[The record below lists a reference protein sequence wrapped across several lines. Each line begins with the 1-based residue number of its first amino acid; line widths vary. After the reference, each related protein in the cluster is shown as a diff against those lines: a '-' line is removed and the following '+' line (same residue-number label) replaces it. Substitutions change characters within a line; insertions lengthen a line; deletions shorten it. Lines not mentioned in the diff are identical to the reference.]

1 MAATEG
7 RARHRHES
15 AHAPLGPSHRH
26 RVVAAVSP
34 GVNLFELAVAA
45 EVFGLERPE
54 IGVEWYDFA
63 VASVD
68 ARPVPVG
75 GGATLTP
82 TADLDDVARA
92 GTVVVPNA
100 SPIAPATSPEMLDA
114 LRAAHSAGAR
124 IVSFCSGAFALAEA
138 GLLDDR
144 PATTHW
150 VFAEHFAARFPTVR
164 LRENVLFVDDG
175 EVLTSA
181 GTAAAIDL
189 SLHIV
194 RQDHG
199 ADIANTVARRMVVP
213 PHRDGGQAQF
223 VAQPVVDGCDPA
235 DALAPVLE
243 WALTHLRDPIT
254 VDQLAARALMS
265 PRTFARRFQAAVGT
279 TPLQW
284 VLRQRV
290 HRAQELLETTDLP
303 LDRVAEEAGLGTA
316 ANLRLHFRRV
326 AQTSPSA
333 YRRTFHRTTAD
344 AAPTG

>member
-1 MAATEG
+1 MAVTPG
-7 RARHRHES
+7 RARNPRES
-15 AHAPLGPSHRH
+15 AHAPVGPSHRH

-34 GVNLFELAVAA
+34 GVNLFEMAVAA

-54 IGVEWYDFA
+54 VGVEWYDFA
-63 VASVD
+63 IASVGSQ
-68 ARPVPVG
+68 PVPVG

-82 TADLDDVARA
+82 TAGLDDVAHA

-100 SPIAPATSPEMLDA
+100 SPVAPATSPEMLDA
-114 LRAAHSAGAR
+114 LRAAHANGAR
-124 IVSFCSGAFALAEA
+124 VVSFCSGAFALAEA
-138 GLLDDR
+138 GLLDGR

-150 VFAEHFAARFPTVR
+150 VFADDFAARFPEVR
-164 LRENVLFVDDG
+164 LQGNVLFVDDG
-175 EVLTSA
+175 DVLTAA

-194 RQDHG
+194 RRDHG
-199 ADIANTVARRMVVP
+199 ADVANTVARRMVVP

-223 VAQPVVDGCDPA
+223 VLQPVVDSCDPA
-235 DALAPVLE
+235 DDLAPVLE
-243 WALTHLRDPIT
+243 WALAHLREPLT
-254 VDQLAARALMS
+254 VDLLAARALMS

-303 LDRVAEEAGLGTA
+303 LDRIAEESGLGTA
-316 ANLRLHFRRV
+316 ANLRLHLRRV

-333 YRRTFHRTTAD
+333 YRRTFRRD
-344 AAPTG
+344 AAS

>member
-7 RARHRHES
+7 RPRHRHES
-15 AHAPLGPSHRH
+15 AHAPSGPSHRH

-34 GVNLFELAVAA
+34 GVNLFEMAVAA

-54 IGVEWYDFA
+54 VGVEWYDFA
-63 VASVD
+63 IATAD

-82 TADLDDVARA
+82 SAALDAVAHA
-92 GTVVVPNA
+92 GTVIVPNA
-100 SPIAPATSPEMLDA
+100 SPVAPATSPAMIDA
-114 LRAAHSAGAR
+114 LCDAHARGAR

-138 GLLDDR
+138 GLLDGR

-150 VFAEHFAARFPTVR
+150 VFAEELAARFPAVQ

-175 EVLTSA
+175 DVLTSA

-189 SLHIV
+189 ALHIV
-194 RQDHG
+194 RRDHG
-199 ADIANTVARRMVVP
+199 ADVANTVARRMVVP

-223 VAQPVVDGCDPA
+223 VAQPVVDDGCDPA

-243 WALTHLRDPIT
+243 WALAHLRDPIT

-265 PRTFARRFQAAVGT
+265 PRTFARRFQASVGT

-284 VLRQRV
+284 VLRQRI

-316 ANLRLHFRRV
+316 ANLRLHLRRV

-333 YRRTFHRTTAD
+333 YRRTFRRTPAD
-344 AAPTG
+344 APTG